1 MTTLRANTIYSSAA
15 TRVIAIE
22 SIECLPQKS
31 VGFYR
36 LYASI
41 EAAALIVC
49 GANQNFVVNL
59 APTEI
64 SLEEFEQRVPGLR
77 SMLEEGRLGD

>member
-1 MTTLRANTIYSSAA
+1 MTTLRANIIYSSAA

-31 VGFYR
+31 DGFCR
-36 LYASI
+36 LYARI

-49 GANQNFVVNL
+49 GANENFVVNL
-59 APTEI
+59 ASTKI

-77 SMLEEGRLGD
+77 AMME

>member
-1 MTTLRANTIYSSAA
+1 MKTLRANIIYSSAA
-15 TRVIAIE
+15 ARVIAIE
-22 SIECLPQKS
+22 SIECLPLKS
-31 VGFYR
+31 GGFCR

-41 EAAALIVC
+41 EAAAIIVC
-49 GANQNFVVNL
+49 GVNENLVVNF

-77 SMLEEGRLGD
+77 AMMA

>member
-1 MTTLRANTIYSSAA
+1 MTTLRANIIYSGAA
-15 TRVIAIE
+15 ARVIAIE

-31 VGFYR
+31 GGFCR

-49 GANQNFVVNL
+49 GANENYVVNL

-64 SLEEFEQRVPGLR
+64 SLEEFEQLVPGLR
-77 SMLEEGRLGD
+77 VMME

>member
-1 MTTLRANTIYSSAA
+1 MATLRANIIHSSAA

-31 VGFYR
+31 GGFCR

-41 EAAALIVC
+41 EATALIVC
-49 GANQNFVVNL
+49 GAHENLVVNL
-59 APTEI
+59 ASTEI

-77 SMLEEGRLGD
+77 GLME

>member
-1 MTTLRANTIYSSAA
+1 MTTLRANIIYSSAA
-15 TRVIAIE
+15 IRVIAVE
-22 SIECLPQKS
+22 SVGCLPEKS
-31 VGFYR
+31 GGFYR

-49 GANQNFVVNL
+49 GENESFVVNL
-59 APTEI
+59 ASTEI

-77 SMLEEGRLGD
+77 GLME